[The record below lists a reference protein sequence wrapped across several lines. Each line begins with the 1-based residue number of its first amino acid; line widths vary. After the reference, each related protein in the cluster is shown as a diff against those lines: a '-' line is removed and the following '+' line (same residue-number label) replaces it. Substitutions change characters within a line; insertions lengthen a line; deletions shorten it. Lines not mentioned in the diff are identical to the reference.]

1 MEWQLVLVCGRVA
14 RYTPAGS
21 RWVLEVAVAGHQILV
36 LGEPAAGISMSKSA
50 VGSLAVVVGIVRR
63 SSSNSSI
70 FQMVPRTAADLRL
83 ASASSTS
90 SVSAGSARASGSVR
104 VQAAAVTGD
113 SGSAI
118 EIRSADQYVGKT
130 VTVTGL
136 VLDNEGG
143 TATVDDGTGSVR
155 VGGTAAEQAISVL
168 SPGDAIEVTGVVARD
183 AKGLLI
189 DADPESIVDLPVDG
203 STPGPAEN
211 GVTQHLA
218 GVSAAVATP
227 VVPDAMRRG
236 QSGTDSPL
244 GGPVVLLLL
253 ATLTIAGAAV
263 GATVIF
269 RLFRSSRDGTSEG
282 H

>member
-1 MEWQLVLVCGRVA
+1 
-14 RYTPAGS
+14 
-21 RWVLEVAVAGHQILV
+21 VAVAGHQILV